1 MFFTNKPEV
10 NTIEDYYSSK
20 IQELELKI
28 KEKEL
33 NFMRLQAKRND
44 LNGKVIK
51 LKEELLYLLRSA
63 NQVAEVIKILGKDAV
78 LVKSSSDGKLI
89 KISISKI

>member
-63 NQVAEVIKILGKDAV
+63 NKRNPR
-78 LVKSSSDGKLI
+78 SHRTPN
-89 KISISKI
+89 